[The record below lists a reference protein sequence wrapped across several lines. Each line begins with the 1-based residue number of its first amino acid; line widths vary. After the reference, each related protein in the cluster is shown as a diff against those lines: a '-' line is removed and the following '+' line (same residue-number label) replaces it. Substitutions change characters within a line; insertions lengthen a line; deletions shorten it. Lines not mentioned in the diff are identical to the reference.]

1 MDLEEVNKKLRQA
14 IEDELIV
21 RFSYKWRTRV
31 VEPYLIGV
39 HEEENELMLRG
50 FQIEGESESGG
61 LPDWRLF
68 RLAKISGLKITEQ
81 EFKPRREI
89 YEPNDPD
96 MKKVV
101 SRI

>member
-1 MDLEEVNKKLRQA
+1 MDIEEVNEKIQQA
-14 IEDELIV
+14 IEDKLIV

-39 HEEENELMLRG
+39 HEEEDELMLRG
-50 FQIEGESESGG
+50 FQTEGESESGG

-68 RLAKISGLKITEQ
+68 RLTKISGLKITKQ
-81 EFKPRREI
+81 EFEPRREI

-96 MKKVV
+96 MKEVV
-101 SRI
+101 HRI